1 MDALINVNGE
11 QVQALQILFITTL
24 LTLLPSMVIMMTSF
38 TRYVISF
45 SFLRSAMGLQQ
56 NPPNMV
62 LVGMA
67 LFLTLFTMSP
77 VVDEINEQAYKP
89 YSAGEITQE
98 EFLQRAEKPL
108 KEFMARQTE
117 TSSLEL
123 FCDLAQVEA
132 PEEESQIDE
141 LPLRLLVPAFVTSV
155 MNCWLDLSSSPPIS
169 STSVIFPSGVKA
181 VLDSVSS
188 SDDIPLC
195 IRSRNSFRASSL
207 NILLSFAESVTF
219 RYFPYA
225 YPVLPLKLTSCRSG
239 SSSRCRHKCPH
250 GMLRWCCRF
259 SGRRSDLRA
268 LLHSSE

>member
-132 PEEESQIDE
+132 PEKESQIDE
-141 LPLRLLVPAFVTSV
+141 LPLRLLVPAFVTSELKRAFMIGFYLYLPFV
-155 MNCWLDLSSSPPIS
+155 LIDVVVASTLMSMGMIMLPPSMIS
-169 STSVIFPSGVKA
+169 MPFKLLLFI
-181 VLDSVSS
+181 
-188 SDDIPLC
+188 
-195 IRSRNSFRASSL
+195 SL
-207 NILLSFAESVTF
+207 NGWELL
-219 RYFPYA
+219 
-225 YPVLPLKLTSCRSG
+225 
-239 SSSRCRHKCPH
+239 
-250 GMLRWCCRF
+250 F
-259 SGRRSDLRA
+259 STLVRGFN
-268 LLHSSE
+268 